1 MTQPETWDNHVWKT
15 GGRRRTLMPRE
26 VVELPY
32 HVEYLSILDQ
42 DGNLLDE
49 DLEPDIPEDH
59 LLRLH
64 RTMLLARRFD
74 ERMLQLQR
82 QGRIGTFAPVKGQEA
97 AQMGIVA
104 ALRETDWMVPSFRE
118 QAASLWR
125 GQSMESFLLVYGG
138 FYQGNELPEDTRNL
152 PVAVPVGTQPLHA
165 VGLSYGIK
173 YRGEDDVVVTFF
185 GDGATSEG
193 DFHEALNFAGVWRTP
208 TIFVCQNN
216 QWAISVP
223 RTHQTHS
230 KTLAQKGLAHGIP
243 GLMVDGNDILAV
255 YSAAEE
261 AAERARAGEGPT
273 MIECVTYRLSMHTTA
288 DDPSQYRDEEE
299 VEKWKK
305 REPLSRFQAYLKNR
319 GLLSDDDIED
329 LEEEIKAEIQEA
341 VDSAEQRMKELE
353 DQSLTMFD
361 HMVAEMPPYLQEQR
375 DRFAAEQQAQREA
388 ASQEGSDG

>member
-1 MTQPETWDNHVWKT
+1 
-15 GGRRRTLMPRE
+15 MPRE
-26 VVELPY
+26 VIELPY
-32 HVEYLSILDQ
+32 QVEYLSILDE
-42 DGNLLDE
+42 DGNLMEE

-59 LLRLH
+59 LLRMH

-97 AQMGIVA
+97 SQIGIVA
-104 ALRETDWMVPSFRE
+104 ALRDTDWMVPSFRE

-125 GQSMESFLLVYGG
+125 GQSLESFLLIYGG

-173 YRGEDDVVVTFF
+173 YRGKDDVVVTFF

-193 DFHEALNFAGVWRTP
+193 DFHEAMNFAGVWQTP

-223 RTHQTHS
+223 RAHQTKS
-230 KTLAQKGLAHGIP
+230 KTLAQKALAYGVS
-243 GLMVDGNDILAV
+243 GRQVDGNDVLAV
-255 YSAAEE
+255 YAAAEE
-261 AAERARAGEGPT
+261 AAERARSGEGPT

-288 DDPSQYRDEEE
+288 DDPTRYRDEDE
-299 VEKWKK
+299 VKTWQE
-305 REPLSRFQAYLKNR
+305 REPISRFQNYLKKK
-319 GLLSDDDIED
+319 GLLSDGDIEE
-329 LEEEIKAEIQEA
+329 LEEEIKAQIQEA
-341 VDSAEQRMKELE
+341 VNRAEQRMEELG
-353 DQSLTMFD
+353 DQGLTMFD
-361 HMVAEMPPYLQEQR
+361 HMYAEKPPYLQEQR
-375 DRFAAEQQAQREA
+375 DELAAELEA
-388 ASQEGSDG
+388 EEGNNA

>member
-1 MTQPETWDNHVWKT
+1 ME
-15 GGRRRTLMPRE
+15 RRTLMPRK
-26 VVELPY
+26 VVDLP
-32 HVEYLSILDQ
+32 HQVEYLSILDE
-42 DGNLLDE
+42 DGNLHEE
-49 DLEPDIPEDH
+49 DLEPDIPEDR
-59 LLRLH
+59 LLRMH

-125 GQSMESFLLVYGG
+125 GQSMKSFLLVYGG

-165 VGLSYGIK
+165 VGLSYGIRYQGK
-173 YRGEDDVVVTFF
+173 DDVVAAFF

-193 DFHEALNFAGVWRTP
+193 DFHEALNFAGVWKTP

-223 RTHQTHS
+223 RANQTAS
-230 KTLAQKGLAHGIP
+230 KTLAQKALAYGLP
-243 GLMVDGNDILAV
+243 GRMVDGNDILAV

-261 AAERARAGEGPT
+261 AAERARSGDGAT
-273 MIECVTYRLSMHTTA
+273 LIECITYRLSMHTTA
-288 DDPSQYRDEEE
+288 DDPKRYREEEE
-299 VEKWKK
+299 VEKWEK
-305 REPLSRFQAYLKNR
+305 RDPIPRFQTYLKKKD
-319 GLLSDDDIED
+319 LLSDDEIEQI
-329 LEEEIKAEIQEA
+329 ESEIKDEIQEA
-341 VDSAEQRMKELE
+341 VDSAENRMKELE
-353 DQSLTMFD
+353 DEELTMFD
-361 HMVAEMPPYLQEQR
+361 HMYAEMPPYLQEQR
-375 DRFAAEQQAQREA
+375 KELEQELRA
-388 ASQEGSDG
+388 ASEGGSNG

>member
-1 MTQPETWDNHVWKT
+1 
-15 GGRRRTLMPRE
+15 MPRE
-26 VVELPY
+26 VVDLPY
-32 HVEYLSILDQ
+32 QVEYLSILDE
-42 DGNLLDE
+42 DGNLHEE
-49 DLEPDIPEDH
+49 DLEPDIPEDR

-104 ALRETDWMVPSFRE
+104 ALQETDWMVPSFRE

-125 GQSMESFLLVYGG
+125 GQSMKSFLLVYGG

-173 YRGEDDVVVTFF
+173 YQGKDEVVVTFF

-193 DFHEALNFAGVWRTP
+193 DFHEALNFAGVWKTP

-223 RTHQTHS
+223 RTHQTAS
-230 KTLAQKGLAHGIP
+230 KTLAQKALAHGIP
-243 GLMVDGNDILAV
+243 GLMVDGNDVLAV

-261 AAERARAGEGPT
+261 AAERARSGDGPT

-288 DDPSQYRDEEE
+288 DDPKRYREEDE

-305 REPLSRFQAYLKNR
+305 RDPIPRFQTYLKNR
-319 GLLSDDDIED
+319 GLLSDDEI
-329 LEEEIKAEIQEA
+329 EEIESEIKDEIQEA
-341 VDSAEQRMKELE
+341 VDSAETRMKELE
-353 DQSLTMFD
+353 DEELTMFD
-361 HMVAEMPPYLQEQR
+361 HMYAEMPPYLREQR
-375 DRFAAEQQAQREA
+375 QELEQELRARGEA
-388 ASQEGSDG
+388 ASEEGSNG

>member
-1 MTQPETWDNHVWKT
+1 
-15 GGRRRTLMPRE
+15 MPRE
-26 VVELPY
+26 VVDLPY
-32 HVEYLSILDQ
+32 QVEYLSILDQ
-42 DGNLLDE
+42 DGKLMDE
-49 DLEPDIPEDH
+49 DLEPDIPEDR

-104 ALRETDWMVPSFRE
+104 ALRDTDWMVPSFRE

-173 YRGEDDVVVTFF
+173 YRGKDDVVVTFV

-193 DFHEALNFAGVWRTP
+193 DFHEALNFAGVFQTP

-223 RTHQTHS
+223 RAHQTRS
-230 KTLAQKGLAHGIP
+230 KTLAQKALAHGVP

-255 YSAAEE
+255 YTAAEE
-261 AAERARAGEGPT
+261 AAERARSGEGPT
-273 MIECVTYRLSMHTTA
+273 MIECITYRLSMHTTA
-288 DDPSQYRDEEE
+288 DDPGRYRDEEE

-305 REPLSRFQAYLKNR
+305 REPISRFQSYLKNK
-319 GLLSDDDIED
+319 GLLSDEKIED
-329 LEEEIKAEIQEA
+329 VEEQIRGEIQEA
-341 VDSAEQRMKELE
+341 IDSAEERMKELE
-353 DQSLTMFD
+353 GQELTMFD
-361 HMVAEMPPYLQEQR
+361 HMYAEMPPYLQEQR
-375 DRFAAEQQAQREA
+375 EAFTEERAA
-388 ASQEGSDG
+388 QEGSHG

>member
-1 MTQPETWDNHVWKT
+1 LFPPGENNGARGLVRK
-15 GGRRRTLMPRE
+15 GGLMPRE
-26 VVELPY
+26 VVDLPY
-32 HVEYLSILDQ
+32 QVEYLSILDE

-49 DLEPDIPEDH
+49 DLEPDIPEER

-64 RTMLLARRFD
+64 RVMLQARRFD

-104 ALRETDWMVPSFRE
+104 PLRDTDWMVPSFRE

-138 FYQGNELPEDTRNL
+138 FYQGNEIPEGTRNL

-173 YRGEDDVVVTFF
+173 HRGEDDLVVTFF

-193 DFHEALNFAGVWRTP
+193 DFHEALNFAGVWKTP

-223 RTHQTHS
+223 RAHQTNS
-230 KTLAQKGLAHGIP
+230 KTLAQKALGQGVPALQ
-243 GLMVDGNDILAV
+243 VDGNDILAV
-255 YSAAEE
+255 YAAAEE

-273 MIECVTYRLSMHTTA
+273 MIECITYRLSMHTTA
-288 DDPSQYRDEEE
+288 DDPKRYREEEE
-299 VEKWKK
+299 VEKWQK
-305 REPLSRFQAYLKNR
+305 REPLHRFQTYLKNK
-319 GLLSDDDIED
+319 GLLSDDDIAKT
-329 LEEEIKAEIQEA
+329 EEEIKAEIQDA
-341 VDSAEQRMKELE
+341 VDAAERRMKELE
-353 DQSLTMFD
+353 GEELSMFE
-361 HMVAEMPPYLQEQR
+361 HMYAEMPPYLKEQR
-375 DRFAAEQQAQREA
+375 EELADELQAK
-388 ASQEGSDG
+388 EGTDG